1 MSGTAV
7 IDLRGN
13 LAGLASAYGTATE
26 SKYAVSAFHSKI
38 DVLDEVEAALAAG
51 QSDNAA

>member
-13 LAGLASAYGTATE
+13 LVGLVSAYGTATDDE
-26 SKYAVSAFHSKI
+26 KAVSSYHSRI
-38 DVLDEVEAALAAG
+38 DVLDKVEAALEAKKY
-51 QSDNAA
+51 DNAA